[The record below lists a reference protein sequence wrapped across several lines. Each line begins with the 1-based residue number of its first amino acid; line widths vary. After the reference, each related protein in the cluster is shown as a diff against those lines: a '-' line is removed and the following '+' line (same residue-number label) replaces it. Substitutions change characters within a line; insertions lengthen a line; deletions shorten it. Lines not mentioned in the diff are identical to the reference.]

1 MSTARIQGSTTSL
14 QVSTNRLGFLGGSVA
29 KNMPANAEDA
39 KDAGLIPGSFPT
51 PRDLPDPG
59 IKPAKDAGLIPGS
72 GRSLGV
78 GNDNLFQFFLL
89 GKLHGQRSLVGYCP
103 WGSQKVGHD

>member
-1 MSTARIQGSTTSL
+1 MSTARIQVSTTSL

-39 KDAGLIPGSFPT
+39 KDAGLIPGS
-51 PRDLPDPG
+51 
-59 IKPAKDAGLIPGS
+59 

-78 GNDNLFQFFLL
+78 GNDNFFQFFLL